1 MTSNGRVFAMFK
13 LIATM
18 RRGSS
23 CMMPAA
29 WARYGVIE
37 AARTGAAD
45 LLRDDRVLRV
55 MVVRNEVPPAFVEWV
70 ER

>member
-1 MTSNGRVFAMFK
+1 MFK
-13 LIATM
+13 LITTM

-23 CMMPAA
+23 CGMPAA
-29 WARYGVIE
+29 WAHYPAME
-37 AARTGAAD
+37 SARVGAAE

>member
-1 MTSNGRVFAMFK
+1 MFK
-13 LIATM
+13 LIPTM

-23 CMMPAA
+23 SGMAAA
-29 WARYGVIE
+29 WAHYGLID
-37 AARTGAAD
+37 AARTGAAE

-55 MVVRNEVPPAFVEWV
+55 MVVRNEVPPAFVEWI

>member
-1 MTSNGRVFAMFK
+1 MFK
-13 LIATM
+13 LITTM

-23 CMMPAA
+23 TDIAEA
-29 WARYGVIE
+29 WARYPTVESARLGT
-37 AARTGAAD
+37 AA

-55 MVVRNEVPPAFVEWV
+55 MVVRNEIPFAFVEWA

>member
-1 MTSNGRVFAMFK
+1 MKVAVMFR
-13 LIATM
+13 LIATT
-18 RRGSS
+18 RRGGAAA
-23 CMMPAA
+23 MPQA
-29 WARYGVIE
+29 WARYAE
-37 AARTGAAD
+37 LDTARAGGAE

>member
-1 MTSNGRVFAMFK
+1 MFR

-23 CMMPAA
+23 ANIAAA
-29 WARYGVIE
+29 WARYPTVD
-37 AARTGAAD
+37 AARLGSAE
-45 LLRDDRVLRV
+45 LLRDDRILRV
-55 MVVRNEVPPAFVEWV
+55 MIAHNQTPPAFVEWV

>member
-1 MTSNGRVFAMFK
+1 MFK
-13 LIATM
+13 LITTM

-23 CMMPAA
+23 TDIAAA
-29 WARYGVIE
+29 WARYPTVE
-37 AARTGAAD
+37 SARLGTAT

-55 MVVRNEVPPAFVEWV
+55 MVVRNEIPPAFVEWA

>member
-1 MTSNGRVFAMFK
+1 MFK
-13 LIATM
+13 LITTM

-23 CMMPAA
+23 TDIAAA
-29 WARYGVIE
+29 WARYPTVE
-37 AARTGAAD
+37 SARLGTAI

-55 MVVRNEVPPAFVEWV
+55 MVVRNEIPFAFVEWA

>member
-1 MTSNGRVFAMFK
+1 MFK
-13 LIATM
+13 LITTM

-23 CMMPAA
+23 CGMPQA
-29 WARYGVIE
+29 WADYPAME
-37 AARTGAAD
+37 SARVGAAE

>member
-1 MTSNGRVFAMFK
+1 MESARV
-13 LIATM
+13 
-18 RRGSS
+18 
-23 CMMPAA
+23 
-29 WARYGVIE
+29 
-37 AARTGAAD
+37 GAAE

>member
-1 MTSNGRVFAMFK
+1 MFK
-13 LIATM
+13 LITTM

-23 CMMPAA
+23 TDIAAA
-29 WARYGVIE
+29 WARYPTVESARLGT
-37 AARTGAAD
+37 AA

-55 MVVRNEVPPAFVEWV
+55 MVVRNEIPFAFVEWA

>member
-1 MTSNGRVFAMFK
+1 MFR

-23 CMMPAA
+23 ANIAAA
-29 WARYGVIE
+29 WARYPTVD
-37 AARTGAAD
+37 AARLGSAE
-45 LLRDDRVLRV
+45 LLRDDRILRV
-55 MVVRNEVPPAFVEWV
+55 MIAHNQTPPSFVEWV